1 MNTEQALD
9 AFLATVEAAAFRMAK
24 ISTASTEDALDIVQD
39 AMIKFVEKYAHKAES
54 DWKPLFYRVLN
65 SRIIDWHR
73 RRKVRA
79 FIMHMSGHN
88 DELDL
93 VASQTPNPEQQLQQA
108 GAMDGLELALQ
119 ELPVRQ
125 QQAVWHRLWDGMS
138 TQQTAIAM
146 QVSSGSVKTHYSRA
160 LNTLRQR
167 LGDHWP

>member
-1 MNTEQALD
+1 MNTEQVLD
-9 AFLATVEAAAFRMAK
+9 AFLATVEAPAFRMAK
-24 ISTASTEDALDIVQD
+24 ISTTSTEDALDIVQD
-39 AMIKFVEKYAHKAES
+39 AMIKFVEKYAHKEES

-79 FIMHMSGHN
+79 FVMRVSGHT

-93 VASQTPNPEQQLQQA
+93 VTSQTPNPEQQLQQTD
-108 GAMDGLELALQ
+108 AMDRLESALQ

-125 QQAVWHRLWDGMS
+125 QQAVLHRLWDGMS

-160 LNTLRQR
+160 LNCLRQH